1 MAKKKACKS
10 CKMIVTSDGKCPNCG
25 SESFTQSFQGRVFVT
40 NPEKSVIA
48 EKIGAKAKGEYAIKI
63 R

>member
-1 MAKKKACKS
+1 MAKKKVCKQ
-10 CKMIVTSDGKCPNCG
+10 CRMFVEEEECPNCKSG
-25 SESFTQSFQGRVFVT
+25 LFTTTWKGRLSVI

-48 EKIGAKAKGEYAIKI
+48 KNIGLKAKGEYAIKI